1 MELMFEPA
9 CACATG
15 WQFPI
20 NSWMLVLCG
29 VLLSGLSGVAPLDQ
43 SHVYD
48 NCDECEE
55 LLCFSLQLTWH
66 KIFHYKLITTIL
78 CSTFIC
84 WLHLWHGPHTHHMKK
99 RKMLGRTKCLSHVNV
114 NVKMCYINI
123 SSEVWC
129 WSDMSWITFLHR
141 TEYTISYVI
150 WYTDIHT
157 HIAPSLPLL
166 EFLVRCSL
174 GILSEITFFWYSAE
188 DNYIV

>member
-1 MELMFEPA
+1 MLL
-9 CACATG
+9 G
-15 WQFPI
+15 DSFPFI
-20 NSWMLVLCG
+20 AECWCCTVLT
-29 VLLSGLSGVAPLDQ
+29 GVAPLDQ

-55 LLCFSLQLTWH
+55 LLCFSLQLTWQ
-66 KIFHYKLITTIL
+66 KIFHCKLITTIL

-157 HIAPSLPLL
+157 HIAPSQPLPLT
-166 EFLVRCSL
+166 ESL
-174 GILSEITFFWYSAE
+174 LGVS
-188 DNYIV
+188 